1 MPKKI
6 FIGGLSVA
14 TTDATIH
21 RTFSPFGT
29 IVTAA
34 VDRGPDGQSLGTANV
49 EYTTDQAGTDAIA
62 AKNRTELDRSI
73 ISVSAA
79 GSPDEA

>member
-6 FIGGLSVA
+6 FIGSLTL
-14 TTDATIH
+14 TTSDTTINT
-21 RTFSPFGT
+21 TFAPYGT

-34 VDRGPDGQSLGTANV
+34 INRGPTGASLGTADV

-62 AKNRTELDRSI
+62 AKNGTVLD
-73 ISVSAA
+73 
-79 GSPDEA
+79 GSTIVVR

>member
-6 FIGGLSVA
+6 FIGSLSVT
-14 TTDATIH
+14 TTDTTINT
-21 RTFSPFGT
+21 TFAPYGT

-34 VDRGPDGQSLGTANV
+34 INRGPTGGSLGTADV

-62 AKNRTELDRSI
+62 AKNGTVLD
-73 ISVSAA
+73 
-79 GSPDEA
+79 GSTIVVR

>member
-6 FIGGLSVA
+6 FIGSLSVT
-14 TTDATIH
+14 TTDPTINT
-21 RTFSPFGT
+21 TFAPYGT

-34 VDRGPDGQSLGTANV
+34 INRGPTGASLGTANV

-62 AKNRTELDRSI
+62 AKNGTVLD
-73 ISVSAA
+73 
-79 GSPDEA
+79 GSTIVVR